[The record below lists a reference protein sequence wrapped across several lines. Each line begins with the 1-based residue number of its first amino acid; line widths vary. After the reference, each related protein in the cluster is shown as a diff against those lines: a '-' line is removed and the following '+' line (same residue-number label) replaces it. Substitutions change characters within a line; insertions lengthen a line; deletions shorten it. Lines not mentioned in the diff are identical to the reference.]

1 MNKRTLTILLVVFA
15 MTQATFGI
23 ATVTFHDSYGTTG
36 GGEFKVELGSYG
48 TTGGGEF
55 KVELGSGWSF
65 SPAYLEYDKGFES
78 FCVEKNEHIRFSTEY
93 YVKISTVAILGG
105 VSGQEPP
112 GSGQDPLDEKTA
124 YLYQQFVSGSL
135 KGYDYGDTG
144 VGRVTSANA
153 LQHVFWYIEGEES
166 TAEGGWA
173 IGDHSLMDMF
183 YQDALNNAA
192 GMGIGSVRIM
202 NVYADEA
209 CTQNRAPGAI
219 LLTGLGIGLVGWL
232 RKRKI
237 I

>member
-23 ATVTFHDSYGTTG
+23 ATVTFHD
-36 GGEFKVELGSYG
+36 SYG

-209 CTQNRAPGAI
+209 CTQNRQDQLVMIPAPGAI